1 MGADVE
7 IVRDLLDSQVI
18 DREKMKMGRIDGIV
32 LSFDDDGRPRIDH
45 LELGFAAMARRI
57 HPRVESWL
65 RVVRRWSVRRS
76 AVYHVPW
83 EKVIDLSHQ
92 TVQIDVKAEE
102 TPAFDWE
109 RWLAKH
115 LVNRIPGGGKA

>member
-1 MGADVE
+1 VE

-32 LSFDDDGRPRIDH
+32 LSFDDDVRPRIDH

-65 RVVRRWSVRRS
+65 RVLRKWSVRRS

-83 EKVIDLSHQ
+83 ERVIDLSHQ

-115 LVNRIPGGGKA
+115 LMNRVPGGGKE

>member
-1 MGADVE
+1 ME

-18 DREKMKMGRIDGIV
+18 DREKTKMGRIDGIV

-57 HPRVESWL
+57 HPRVESWFRML
-65 RVVRRWSVRRS
+65 RRWSVRRS
-76 AVYHVPW
+76 AVYQVPW
-83 EKVIDLSHQ
+83 ERVIDLSRQ
-92 TVQIDVKAEE
+92 TVQIDVKADE

-109 RWLAKH
+109 RWFAKH
-115 LVNRIPGGGKA
+115 VVNRIPGGGKK